1 MELELFSD
9 INEIRKYAQGVNSDL
24 RIDSLYSSYN
34 VAVER
39 LKNFLGAAVFDA
51 IKADAG
57 TDFLPLLKTAI
68 ANQMMFEYSPFL
80 NLNKEKEQRTYK
92 YQLDELR
99 EQYITSA
106 WIATDSL
113 LSILEYKQ
121 QTAFL
126 ASALYKSRNNLII
139 KSGSE
144 MNEYYNI
151 GNSAYF
157 FYKTI
162 YLQNEIVASKISTR
176 IPDISTATENVLDA
190 VKRVLVYNIIA
201 IAVQT
206 FEVSELPLNMRKK
219 FGNEFTQD
227 VSGFA
232 LTRDKLYAVLMSKVS
247 DYYNLLDQKLA
258 ALKDNVN
265 LNNSNDPKKKFYVSM

>member
-9 INEIRKYAQGVNSDL
+9 INDVRKYAQGVNSDV

-51 IKADAG
+51 IKKDND
-57 TDFLPLLKTAI
+57 TNFLPLLKTAI
-68 ANQMMFEYSPFL
+68 ANQMMYEYTPFL
-80 NLNKEKEQRTYK
+80 NLNKEKEQRMYK

-106 WIATDSL
+106 WVATDSL
-113 LSILEYKQ
+113 LSILEIKKQ
-121 QTAFL
+121 KEF
-126 ASALYKSRNNLII
+126 SESDLYKSRNNLII
-139 KSGSE
+139 KSGPD

-162 YLQNEIVASKISTR
+162 YLQKEIIAGKISTR
-176 IPDISTATENVLDA
+176 IHDLSAADENILDA

-201 IAVQT
+201 LAVQT
-206 FEVSELPLNMRKK
+206 FEISELPLNMRKK

-227 VSGFA
+227 ATGFA
-232 LTRDKLYAVLMSKVS
+232 LTRDKLYAVLMAKVS

-258 ALKDNVN
+258 AMKDNVN
-265 LNNSNDPKKKFYVSM
+265 LDNNNDPKKKFYISM